1 MNRYLL
7 ISLHV
12 IGIMC
17 VALAGYQNWQ
27 ASIASNSLAQS
38 STQVEVNI
46 EPSIAAASSTSY
58 REEYDQIK
66 ADIADL
72 EAEIVNLR
80 ASGKRLKSEQTELP
94 SHPLD
99 DEWNQARDPVADFA
113 DDGPEDAALTQ
124 QVDDLF
130 ITHEML
136 RDYNFRNLECR
147 QTSCRF
153 FVDTDSTNMMSMVMR
168 THRALVE
175 TGLRSEQPYV
185 HLVPNA
191 DGEFEMIV
199 NWEN

>member
-7 ISLHV
+7 ISLHLV
-12 IGIMC
+12 GTLC
-17 VALAGYQNWQ
+17 VAVASYQYW
-27 ASIASNSLAQS
+27 QS
-38 STQVEVNI
+38 STTSNPAQQATTQTEVNRN
-46 EPSIAAASSTSY
+46 SSVASASSTPY
-58 REEYDQIK
+58 QEEYDQIK

-72 EAEIVNLR
+72 EAEIADLR
-80 ASGKRLKSEQTELP
+80 AAGKRLKSEQTELP

-99 DEWNQARDPVADFA
+99 DEWNQQRDPVADFA
-113 DDGPEDAALTQ
+113 DDGPEDAALTR

-175 TGLRSEQPYV
+175 TGLRSEQPYI

-199 NWEN
+199 NWKN

>member
-17 VALAGYQNWQ
+17 VALAGYQYWQ
-27 ASIASNSLAQS
+27 TSTTRNS
-38 STQVEVNI
+38 V
-46 EPSIAAASSTSY
+46 EPSITQTEVNKDPDIATASSDPY
-58 REEYDQIK
+58 QEEHDQIK

-72 EAEIVNLR
+72 EAEIADLR

-94 SHPLD
+94 NHPLD

-113 DDGPEDAALTQ
+113 DDGPEDTTLTRR
-124 QVDDLF
+124 VDDLF
-130 ITHEML
+130 ITHEIL
-136 RDYNFRNLECR
+136 RDYNFRDLECR

-153 FVDTDSTNMMSMVMR
+153 LVDTDSSTMMSMVMR

-175 TGLRSEQPYV
+175 AGLRSEQPYV

>member
-7 ISLHV
+7 ISLHL
-12 IGIMC
+12 IGTIC
-17 VALAGYQNWQ
+17 VAVAGYQYW
-27 ASIASNSLAQS
+27 QS
-38 STQVEVNI
+38 STTSNPMQQSSAQTPVNL
-46 EPSIAAASSTSY
+46 ESSVTPADGALY
-58 REEYDQIK
+58 REEYDQIQ
-66 ADIADL
+66 AEIADL
-72 EAEIVNLR
+72 EAEIADLR
-80 ASGKRLKSEQTELP
+80 ASGKRLQSEQTVLP

-153 FVDTDSTNMMSMVMR
+153 FVDTDSTAMMSMVMK

-191 DGEFEMIV
+191 NGEYELV
-199 NWEN
+199 VDWQD

>member
-7 ISLHV
+7 ICFHFV
-12 IGIMC
+12 GIIC
-17 VALAGYQNWQ
+17 VAVAGYQYSQ
-27 ASIASNSLAQS
+27 ASTISNTVPQAT
-38 STQVEVNI
+38 TQTEVNRD
-46 EPSIAAASSTSY
+46 SSVGGASSTPY
-58 REEYDQIK
+58 RAEYDQVK

-72 EAEIVNLR
+72 EAEIADLR

-99 DEWNQARDPVADFA
+99 DEWNQARDPIADFA